1 MSAGGRLIRIM
12 HASKASSPPGGLAL
26 STILWFWLPL
36 AATWL
41 MMSAEGPYVAAIIAR
56 MPEAAFNLAA
66 YGVAFSL
73 AWLVESPIMMLLTAS
88 NSLVRDRPSFVA
100 LRTFTYRL
108 NAAVTAVM
116 LIVILPP
123 VFRFVTI
130 TLMGL
135 PPEVGRLVHVATAIL
150 VPWPAA
156 IGYRRFYQ
164 GILVRHGLARRV
176 AYGTVL
182 RLTSMSAAAAALALY
197 SPLHGASIGAA
208 ALATGVVV
216 EAVASRAMARRVVAS
231 LPDAAP
237 GAAAL
242 TQRSIFRFYYPLAL
256 TSIISLVTGP
266 LLTFFMGR
274 SRYPIESLA
283 VLPVV
288 QSLVFLF
295 RSGGVAF
302 QEVGVALM
310 GRGGEHRAE
319 ISRALRILASGATVA
334 LAVVLFTPLAGV
346 WFQRVSGLP
355 HELSSFAL
363 LPARLLFLLPAMEY
377 WLSFQRSRFIVNG
390 QTRVITLATAVEVAG
405 IALLLFVCIGW
416 LGMIGAV
423 AGSVAQI
430 SGRLASNLFLFGVS
444 RKSGS
449 GLFRYRRSNGSQ
461 N

>member
-1 MSAGGRLIRIM
+1 V
-12 HASKASSPPGGLAL
+12 HDTKASPPHGGLAL

-56 MPEAAFNLAA
+56 MPAAAFNLAA

-73 AWLVESPIMMLLTAS
+73 AWLVESPIMMLLTAA
-88 NSLVRDRPSFVA
+88 NSLVSGRPSFLA
-100 LRTFTYRL
+100 LRTFTFRL
-108 NAAVTAVM
+108 NALVTAAM
-116 LIVILPP
+116 LVGILPP
-123 VFRFVTI
+123 VFRFVTG

-135 PPEVGRLVHVATAIL
+135 PPEVARLVHVATAIL

-164 GILVRHGLARRV
+164 GVMVRHGLARRV

-182 RLTSMSAAAAALALY
+182 RLTSMSATAAALAVF

-208 ALATGVVV
+208 ALATGVLV
-216 EAVASRAMARRVVAS
+216 EAAASRLMAQRAIAA
-231 LPDAAP
+231 LPDEDGG

-242 TQRSIFRFYYPLAL
+242 TQLGILRFYYPLAL
-256 TSIISLVTGP
+256 TSIISLITGP

-274 SRYPIESLA
+274 SRAPIESLA

-302 QEVGVALM
+302 QEVGVALI

-319 ISRALRILASGATVA
+319 ISRALRILASGASIA
-334 LAVVLFTPLAGV
+334 LAVVLFTPLAEV
-346 WFQRVSGLP
+346 WFRRVSGLP
-355 HELSSFAL
+355 PDLAAFAL
-363 LPARLLFLLPAMEY
+363 APARLLALLPAMEY
-377 WLSFQRSRFIVNG
+377 WLSYQRSRFIVNG
-390 QTRVITLATAVEVAG
+390 QTRVITVATAIEVSG
-405 IALLLFVCIGW
+405 IGLILFVCIGW

-430 SGRLASNLFLFGVS
+430 TGRLASNLFLFGASRTVS
-444 RKSGS
+444 HRGV
-449 GLFRYRRSNGSQ
+449 GIN
-461 N
+461 

>member
-1 MSAGGRLIRIM
+1 MDNTKAGPL
-12 HASKASSPPGGLAL
+12 PGGLAL
-26 STILWFWLPL
+26 SAILRFWFPL

-41 MMSAEGPYVAAIIAR
+41 MMAAEGPYVAAIIAR
-56 MPEAAFNLAA
+56 MPDAAYNLAA

-88 NSLVRDRPSFVA
+88 NALVSDRPSFLA
-100 LRTFTYRL
+100 LRRFTYRM
-108 NAAVTAVM
+108 NALVTGAMILAV
-116 LIVILPP
+116 LPP
-123 VFRFVTI
+123 VFRVVTGS
-130 TLMGL
+130 LMGL
-135 PPEVGRLVHVATAIL
+135 PPEVARLVHVATVIL

-164 GILVRHGLARRV
+164 GIMVRHGQARRV

-182 RLTSMSAAAAALALY
+182 RLATMSATAAALALA

-208 ALATGVVV
+208 ALAAGVIV
-216 EAVASRAMARRVVAS
+216 EAVASRVMARRALAS
-231 LPDAAP
+231 LPAAAP
-237 GAAAL
+237 GSGDPL
-242 TQRSIFRFYYPLAL
+242 TQRAIVRFYYPLAL

-274 SRYPIESLA
+274 SRFPIESLA

-302 QEVGVALM
+302 QEVGVALI
-310 GRGGEHRAE
+310 GRSGEHRQE
-319 ISRALRILASGATVA
+319 IARASRLLAWVA
-334 LAVVLFTPLAGV
+334 SLVLAGVLFTPLAHI

-355 HELSSFAL
+355 PGLAEFAL
-363 LPARLLFLLPAMEY
+363 LPARLLVLLPAMEY
-377 WLSFQRSRFIVNG
+377 WLSYQRSRFILGG
-390 QTRVITLATAVEVAG
+390 QTRLITVATALEVGG
-405 IALLLFVCIGW
+405 IALVLAACIGW

-430 SGRLASNLFLFGVS
+430 SGRLVSNLFLLSVS
-444 RKSGS
+444 RTTP
-449 GLFRYRRSNGSQ
+449 RSPR
-461 N
+461 

>member
-1 MSAGGRLIRIM
+1 VHEA
-12 HASKASSPPGGLAL
+12 KASPPDGGLAL

-88 NSLVRDRPSFVA
+88 NSLVSDRPSFLA
-100 LRTFTYRL
+100 LRTFTYRM
-108 NAAVTAVM
+108 NAAVTAAM
-116 LIVILPP
+116 LVGILPP
-123 VFRFVTI
+123 VFRFVTGS
-130 TLMGL
+130 LMGL
-135 PPEVGRLVHVATAIL
+135 PPDIARLVHTATAIL

-182 RLTSMSAAAAALALY
+182 RLAAMSMTAAGLALA
-197 SPLHGASIGAA
+197 SPFNGASIGAS
-208 ALATGVVV
+208 ALVTGVLV
-216 EAVASRAMARRVVAS
+216 EAVASRLMARRAVAS

-237 GAAAL
+237 GGAAAP
-242 TQRSIFRFYYPLAL
+242 TQRGIFRFYYPLAL

-274 SRYPIESLA
+274 SRAPIESLA

-288 QSLVFLF
+288 QSLVFMF

-302 QEVGVALM
+302 QEVGVALI

-319 ISRALRILASGATVA
+319 VSRALRILAWGATIA
-334 LAVVLFTPLAGV
+334 LGAVLFTPLAGV
-346 WFQRVSGLP
+346 WFQRVSGLSAG
-355 HELSSFAL
+355 LSAFAL
-363 LPARLLFLLPAMEY
+363 LPARLLVLLPAMEY
-377 WLSFQRSRFIVNG
+377 WLSYQRSRFILTG
-390 QTRVITLATAVEVAG
+390 QTRIITLATAIEVAG
-405 IALLLFVCIGW
+405 IALLLLVCIGW

-423 AGSVAQI
+423 AGSVAQV
-430 SGRLASNLFLFGVS
+430 SGRLASNLFLFGTS
-444 RKSGS
+444 KSTAPAAHPA
-449 GLFRYRRSNGSQ
+449 
-461 N
+461 